1 MKRFF
6 CKGIAWYLVV
16 AMFVIGI
23 TPRVYAGFVP
33 SEGLVLAP
41 GERGADLGRIQKFPE
56 MKMVRERLKDLGF
69 TSEEIQG
76 KLKDLNDQQLHQM
89 AMKVDE
95 LKVAGDGVGIVLG
108 LIIIALLVVVI
119 IYLSG
124 HRVVVK

>member
-1 MKRFF
+1 MKSFL

-33 SEGLVLAP
+33 SEGLVFTP
-41 GERGADLGRIQKFPE
+41 GERTADFGKMQKFLE

-76 KLKDLNDQQLHQM
+76 KLRDLNDQQLHQM

-95 LKVAGDGVGIVLG
+95 LNVAGDGAGIVVGL
-108 LIIIALLVVVI
+108 LIIVLLVVVI

-124 HRVVVK
+124 HRVVLK